1 MIVYFNGYFIA
12 KEKVAISPDDRG
24 FLFADG
30 IYEVVRWYG
39 SYFFGFSE
47 HMDRF
52 KRSLNEI
59 HIELDEWPDFYS
71 LALKLVKENDLEGKD
86 AILYIQITRG
96 VAKRN
101 HGFPD
106 PKVSPTVYASL
117 SEFKPS
123 VDQMRAGIKAIT
135 LPDERWS
142 RCDIKAVSL
151 LPNIL
156 AKQAAIEKGAYEALL
171 IRNGNI
177 TEATHSNVFAVRDG
191 LVITHP
197 DSGFVLPGIVRKISL
212 ELCQKIGIHV
222 DLSPINS
229 SEIEYM
235 DEFFIT
241 NTSGEIVAVTRLDGR
256 PIRNG
261 FPGEITRKLSDAFFQ
276 YRESRKS

>member
-1 MIVYFNGYFIA
+1 MIVYFNGHFIP
-12 KEKVAISPDDRG
+12 KEKVSISPDDRG

-47 HMDRF
+47 HMDRL

-59 HIELDEWPDFYS
+59 HIELNEWPDFYS
-71 LALKLVKENDLEGKD
+71 LALELVKENELEGRD

-106 PKVSPTVYASL
+106 PKVNPTVYACI
-117 SEFKPS
+117 SEFQPS
-123 VDQMRAGIKAIT
+123 SEQKLIGIKTIT

-142 RCDIKAVSL
+142 RCDIKTVGL

-156 AKQAAIEKGAYEALL
+156 AKQAAIEKGAYEAIL

-177 TEATHSNVFAVRDG
+177 TEAAHSNVFAVRDG

-212 ELCQKIGIHV
+212 ELCQKIGIPV
-222 DLSPINS
+222 ELNPINS

-241 NTSGEIVAVTRLDGR
+241 NTSGEILAVTNLDGKSF
-256 PIRNG
+256 RNG
-261 FPGEITRKLSDAFFQ
+261 FPGEITRKLSDAFIQ